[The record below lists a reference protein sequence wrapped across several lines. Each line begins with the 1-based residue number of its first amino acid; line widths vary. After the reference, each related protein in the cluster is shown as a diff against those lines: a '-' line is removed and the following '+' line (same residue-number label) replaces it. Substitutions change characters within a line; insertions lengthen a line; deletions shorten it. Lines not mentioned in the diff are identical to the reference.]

1 MNKRLNRTNR
11 NYIIMGL
18 CAILLIMGVGY
29 AAFSSQLKI
38 SGTSNIASNFLVKIT
53 GIEVSSK
60 SGGAADKPEITTYN
74 DTSATFGTTL
84 QSPGDSITYD
94 IAVLKTISKTD
105 ASNSAI
111 LFETS
116 GVNEGDPLN
125 VGDTATMQV
134 KVTYNSSVTSQPED
148 LDSTL
153 KVDLTYEQGNGSIVG
168 PGPGDI
174 LTTEDLK
181 DLVVTEGDGLY
192 TDEYEEG
199 KYTYK
204 GVNPNNYITF
214 NNEMWRIISI
224 GADNTLK
231 IMRNESIDNMSFDSG
246 DSNAWE
252 TSDIKTYLNDT
263 YLPTITINK
272 NKIVS

>member
-29 AAFSSQLKI
+29 AAFQSQLKI

-60 SGGAADKPEITTYN
+60 SGGAADKPDVTTYN

-94 IAVLKTISKTD
+94 ITIENQGTIDAVLKTISKTD

-134 KVTYNSSVTSQPED
+134 KVTYNTAVTSQPED

-153 KVDLTYEQGNGSIVG
+153 KI
-168 PGPGDI
+168 
-174 LTTEDLK
+174 
-181 DLVVTEGDGLY
+181 
-192 TDEYEEG
+192 
-199 KYTYK
+199 
-204 GVNPNNYITF
+204 
-214 NNEMWRIISI
+214 
-224 GADNTLK
+224 
-231 IMRNESIDNMSFDSG
+231 
-246 DSNAWE
+246 
-252 TSDIKTYLNDT
+252 
-263 YLPTITINK
+263 
-272 NKIVS
+272 